1 LGRLGYPPRRIKI
14 LATDTLGVR
23 GRFCTPR
30 ASLSDIGDMTDATCP
45 TRPTRWAN
53 MTDAAAE
60 LGVSTRT
67 VQRHVA
73 KGKLQGRTV
82 DGRTLV
88 AMPSDA
94 TPGTVGAVVAGVQQQ
109 VETTDRL
116 ATSLLVVA
124 EQNVQ
129 LTVAR
134 AERAE
139 RSVASL
145 RRIAVAACVLGVAGV
160 AWAVATGRQ
169 ASDTQARMDATQAV
183 LTQQAQALAAATRD
197 RQVSQDD
204 VAVARAERDAL
215 VVELTSLRSLLSDT
229 LSGPDDCLVASSTP

>member
-1 LGRLGYPPRRIKI
+1 M
-14 LATDTLGVR
+14 TDT
-23 GRFCTPR
+23 
-30 ASLSDIGDMTDATCP
+30 TCP

-53 MTDAAAE
+53 LTDAAAE

-67 VQRHVA
+67 IQRRISSGA
-73 KGKLQGRTV
+73 MTARNL

-129 LTVAR
+129 LMVAR

-145 RRIAVAACVLGVAGV
+145 RRIAVAACVLGVAGAV
-160 AWAVATGRQ
+160 WAVATGRH
-169 ASDTQARMDATQAV
+169 ASDTSARMDATQGV
-183 LTQQAQALAAATRD
+183 LTQQAQALAAATRE
-197 RQVSQDD
+197 RQLSQDAAAA
-204 VAVARAERDAL
+204 AVAERDAL

-229 LSGPDDCLVASSTP
+229 VSGPDDCLVASTTP

>member
-1 LGRLGYPPRRIKI
+1 
-14 LATDTLGVR
+14 
-23 GRFCTPR
+23 
-30 ASLSDIGDMTDATCP
+30 MTDITCP

-53 MTDAAAE
+53 LTDAAAE

-67 VQRHVA
+67 IQRRISSGA
-73 KGKLQGRTV
+73 MTGRNI

-116 ATSLLVVA
+116 ATSMLMVA

-129 LTVAR
+129 LMVAR

-145 RRIAVAACVLGVAGV
+145 RRIAVAACVLGVAGAV
-160 AWAVATGRQ
+160 WAVATGRH
-169 ASDTQARMDATQAV
+169 ASDTSARMDATQGV
-183 LTQQAQALAAATRD
+183 LTQQAQALAAATRE
-197 RQVSQDD
+197 RQLSQDAAAA
-204 VAVARAERDAL
+204 AVAERDAL

-229 LSGPDDCLVASSTP
+229 VSGPDDCLVASTTP